1 MKATTV
7 RLADETLDRV
17 DQLADAMH
25 RSRTWVIK
33 EAVDRYLDHEE
44 WFVQQVTSA
53 IKSVDAGHIAT
64 ADEVAERF
72 KRWGV
77 DAG

>member
-7 RLADETLDRV
+7 RLTDETLDRV
-17 DQLADAMH
+17 DQLADAIN

-44 WFVQQVTSA
+44 WFVQQVTAA
-53 IKSVDAGHIAT
+53 IEAVDAGQVAT

>member
-17 DQLADAMH
+17 DQLADAIH

-53 IKSVDAGHIAT
+53 IAAVDAGHIAT

>member
-7 RLADETLDRV
+7 RLADETLQRV
-17 DQLADAMH
+17 DQLADAMN
-25 RSRTWVIK
+25 RSRAWVIK

-53 IKSVDAGHIAT
+53 IDAIDAGQIAT

-77 DAG
+77 NTG

>member
-7 RLADETLDRV
+7 RLADETLERV
-17 DQLADAMH
+17 DQLADAIS
-25 RSRTWVIK
+25 RSRAWVIK

-44 WFVQQVTSA
+44 WFVQQVTTA
-53 IKSVDAGHIAT
+53 IDAVDAGQVAT
-64 ADEVAERF
+64 ADEVADRF

>member
-17 DQLADAMH
+17 DQLADAMN

-33 EAVDRYLDHEE
+33 EALDRYLDHEE

-53 IKSVDAGHIAT
+53 LEAVDAGQVAT
-64 ADEVAERF
+64 AAEVAERF

-77 DAG
+77 DAS